1 MCFLFKI
8 SHYIHGKENADN
20 IFAFVKKMKIRQ
32 EILSSRN
39 NPFIKWVASLSDKKE
54 RAASGSFFAE
64 GEKLLFE
71 AIRNA
76 LPITHI
82 LVCEEKKDKI
92 LPLIEKALEGFC
104 AGEPEVVIVSFS
116 AFEKIS
122 TEKAPEG
129 VITVIKY
136 LDFFSNLD
144 IIYKEEF
151 FVGEDE
157 RAIALCS
164 VRDPGNLGSVIRSAV
179 AFGVD
184 HIVIS
189 ADSADIYNP
198 KTVRSAMGNLFAVKI
213 TVVSDL
219 GAFVKAA
226 RESGRRVFAAELTEK
241 AKSLSEIDLMSTD
254 IFMIGNE
261 GHGIPREISGLCD
274 GSVYIPISPK
284 TESLNASVAAAI
296 FMWEQN
302 K

>member
-1 MCFLFKI
+1 
-8 SHYIHGKENADN
+8 
-20 IFAFVKKMKIRQ
+20 MKIRQ

-39 NPFIKWVASLSDKKE
+39 NPLVKWAASLVDKKA
-54 RAASGSFFAE
+54 RNQARSFFVE
-64 GEKLLFE
+64 GEKLALE
-71 AIRNA
+71 AIKNR
-76 LPITHI
+76 LPISYIFVTESKYERVFPKIEEAVCAHFGNTELE
-82 LVCEEKKDKI
+82 LVTLSD
-92 LPLIEKALEGFC
+92 
-104 AGEPEVVIVSFS
+104 S

-151 FVGEDE
+151 FIPTEE

-184 HIVIS
+184 HIVLS

-198 KTVRSAMGNLFAVKI
+198 KTVRSAMGSLFAVKV
-213 TVVSDL
+213 TVVSDFSS
-219 GAFVKAA
+219 FVNAA
-226 RESGRRVFAAELTEK
+226 RGAGRRVFAAELTDN
-241 AKSLSEIDLMSTD
+241 AKSVSEVGVLPTD

-261 GHGIPREISGLCD
+261 GHGIPKEISEICD
-274 GSVYIPISPK
+274 ESVYIPISPK

>member
-1 MCFLFKI
+1 M
-8 SHYIHGKENADN
+8 
-20 IFAFVKKMKIRQ
+20 FAFVKKMKIRQ

-39 NPFIKWVASLSDKKE
+39 NPLIKWVASLSDKKE
-54 RAASGSFFAE
+54 RAASRSFFAE

-71 AIRNA
+71 AIRNS

-82 LVCEEKKDKI
+82 LVCEEKKDKL
-92 LPLIEKALEGFC
+92 LPGIEKALDDFSGS
-104 AGEPEVVIVSFS
+104 EPEVVLISLS

-151 FVGEDE
+151 FIPKNE

-184 HIVIS
+184 HIIIS
-189 ADSADIYNP
+189 SDSADIYNP
-198 KTVRSAMGNLFAVKI
+198 KTVRSAMGNLFAVKV

-219 GAFVKAA
+219 GAFVNAA
-226 RESGRRVFAAELTEK
+226 RESGRRVFAAELTED
-241 AKSLSEIDLMSTD
+241 AKSLSDLDLVSTD

-261 GHGIPREISGLCD
+261 GHGIPKEVSRLCD
-274 GSVYIPISPK
+274 GSIYIPISPK